1 MIFLKTIILLR
12 AFFKSRPCVSWY
24 GSCRLVHNGNRYQSY
39 YHVKYTKYSLYKTN
53 IRTTNSL
60 LLNKAISD
68 KYGLILQYIL
78 QKYSTIL
85 RRDLIFNIKLYKNN
99 RKIIILPSFS
109 ESSLTPSVDTI
120 LLGLLQWTEIK
131 IVSSIFSK
139 SILDKKIEWK
149 YCQKWKLS
157 ISASIS

>member
-1 MIFLKTIILLR
+1 MPVIIIGSFETHKVMIFLKTIILLR

-99 RKIIILPSFS
+99 RKI
-109 ESSLTPSVDTI
+109 SSY
-120 LLGLLQWTEIK
+120 LLFQRVLLHRPLIPYCSGYCNELK
-131 IVSSIFSK
+131 SK
-139 SILDKKIEWK
+139 
-149 YCQKWKLS
+149 
-157 ISASIS
+157 